1 MIHVSLL
8 AIACFYSLFF
18 YFVISVHKE
27 SVTRTEHQVAEAAD
41 QNFIVSK
48 A

>member
-1 MIHVSLL
+1 MIHLSLL

-27 SVTRTEHQVAEAAD
+27 SVTHAERQIA
-41 QNFIVSK
+41 
-48 A
+48 